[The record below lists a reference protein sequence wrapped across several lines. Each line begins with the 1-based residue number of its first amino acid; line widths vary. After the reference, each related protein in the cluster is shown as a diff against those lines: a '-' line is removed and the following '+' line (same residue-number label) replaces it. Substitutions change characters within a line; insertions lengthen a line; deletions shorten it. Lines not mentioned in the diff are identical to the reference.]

1 MIVPNILFKVI
12 SNDPINKSLVVKYCR
27 ENAQKFI
34 EDYRSYNISYS
45 NLDFTSPEALVESI
59 RSIGTSIVIDQLNSE
74 PILDE
79 NKSSGEI
86 HSLDLDEYV
95 GKIVSV
101 TLDPTG
107 DLNQIELW
115 PLAKGIFVIVMILE
129 YV

>member
-79 NKSSGEI
+79 NKSSGKYTHLI
-86 HSLDLDEYV
+86 
-95 GKIVSV
+95 
-101 TLDPTG
+101 
-107 DLNQIELW
+107 
-115 PLAKGIFVIVMILE
+115 
-129 YV
+129 

>member
-86 HSLDLDEYV
+86 LSLDLDEYV

-101 TLDPTG
+101 TLDQTG
-107 DLNQIELW
+107 DLNQIEL
-115 PLAKGIFVIVMILE
+115 
-129 YV
+129 

>member
-79 NKSSGEI
+79 NKSSREI

-101 TLDPTG
+101 TLDTTG
-107 DLNQIELW
+107 DLNQIEL
-115 PLAKGIFVIVMILE
+115 
-129 YV
+129 

>member
-12 SNDPINKSLVVKYCR
+12 SNDSINKSMVVKFCR
-27 ENAQKFI
+27 ENAPKVI
-34 EDYRSYNISYS
+34 DEYRAYNISHY

-59 RSIGTSIVIDQLNSE
+59 RSIGTSIVRDQLNSE

-79 NKSSGEI
+79 NKSSEEI

-101 TLDPTG
+101 TLDSTG
-107 DLNQIELW
+107 DLNKIEL
-115 PLAKGIFVIVMILE
+115 
-129 YV
+129 

>member
-1 MIVPNILFKVI
+1 MIIPNILFKVI
-12 SNDPINKSLVVKYCR
+12 SNDLVNKSMVVKFCR
-27 ENAQKFI
+27 ENAPKAI
-34 EDYRSYNISYS
+34 DEYKAYNISYY

-107 DLNQIELW
+107 DLNRIEL
-115 PLAKGIFVIVMILE
+115 
-129 YV
+129 

>member
-1 MIVPNILFKVI
+1 
-12 SNDPINKSLVVKYCR
+12 
-27 ENAQKFI
+27 
-34 EDYRSYNISYS
+34 
-45 NLDFTSPEALVESI
+45 VESI

-107 DLNQIELW
+107 DLNQIEL
-115 PLAKGIFVIVMILE
+115 
-129 YV
+129 

>member
-12 SNDPINKSLVVKYCR
+12 SNDPINQSMVVKFCR
-27 ENAQKFI
+27 ENAPKVI
-34 EDYRSYNISYS
+34 DEYRAYNISHY

-59 RSIGTSIVIDQLNSE
+59 RSTGTSIVIKQLNDE

-79 NKSSGEI
+79 NKPT
-86 HSLDLDEYV
+86 DLIQSVDIEQYV

-107 DLNQIELW
+107 DLNRIEL
-115 PLAKGIFVIVMILE
+115 
-129 YV
+129 

>member
-12 SNDPINKSLVVKYCR
+12 SNDPINKSLVEKYCR
-27 ENAQKFI
+27 ENAHKFI

-74 PILDE
+74 PILDK
-79 NKSSGEI
+79 NKSSEEI

-95 GKIVSV
+95 GQIVSV

-107 DLNQIELW
+107 DLNQIEL
-115 PLAKGIFVIVMILE
+115 
-129 YV
+129 

>member
-79 NKSSGEI
+79 KYMNNGEFLRTFFLKKERI
-86 HSLDLDEYV
+86 
-95 GKIVSV
+95 
-101 TLDPTG
+101 
-107 DLNQIELW
+107 
-115 PLAKGIFVIVMILE
+115 
-129 YV
+129 

>member
-27 ENAQKFI
+27 ENAQKLI
-34 EDYRSYNISYS
+34 EEYRSYNISYS
-45 NLDFTSPEALVESI
+45 NLDFTSPEALLESI

-101 TLDPTG
+101 TLDPTCLLYTS
-107 DLNQIELW
+107 DAADE
-115 PLAKGIFVIVMILE
+115 
-129 YV
+129 

>member
-12 SNDPINKSLVVKYCR
+12 SNDPINKSMVVKFCR
-27 ENAQKFI
+27 ENAPKAI
-34 EDYRSYNISYS
+34 DNYKSYNISYY

-59 RSIGTSIVIDQLNSE
+59 RSTGTSIVIRQLNDE

-107 DLNQIELW
+107 DLNKIEL
-115 PLAKGIFVIVMILE
+115 
-129 YV
+129 